1 MNKAQ
6 YDDVYTEWLE
16 GQVFLQFED
25 YEDEECFA
33 RILQGL
39 YNRLV

>member
-16 GQVFLQFED
+16 DNVFLEFEN
-25 YEDEECFA
+25 YEDEECYA
-33 RILQGL
+33 RILS
-39 YNRLV
+39 RLHN